1 MYYLC
6 SKNECRMKKFC
17 FTLLVFMTLFSAA
30 KADPFRFGVVAG
42 MNMTKGETSS
52 SVNYKGWSP
61 DTENG
66 WFAGLQLKFSLPVV
80 GLGFDASLIYSQ
92 ETLSVPVALNAFDN
106 MGGDYTGQVKTE
118 TYKMKYLGI
127 PVHLRYDLSIPGAN
141 WVAVPFIFTGPQAN
155 IAVSKLDRK
164 YNEYQ
169 DITSKDLVWRYD
181 LGGGVILLKHL
192 QAAYSYSFP
201 LSKSYEG
208 KFSQKTDQFNEDYK
222 SGVHRISLTYFF

>member
-6 SKNECRMKKFC
+6 SKNECSMKKIC
-17 FTLLVFMTLFSAA
+17 FTLLVIMTIFSAA

-66 WFAGLQLKFSLPVV
+66 WFAGFQLKFSIPVV

-92 ETLSVPVALNAFDN
+92 ENLSVPAISGDNAD
-106 MGGDYTGQVKTE
+106 QVVTE
-118 TYKMKYLGI
+118 TTKMNYLGI

-164 YNEYQ
+164 YNEYK
-169 DITSKDLVWRYD
+169 DINSKDLVWRYD
-181 LGGGVILLKHL
+181 LGGGIILLKHL

-208 KFSQKTDQFNEDYK
+208 KFSEKTDKFNEDYK